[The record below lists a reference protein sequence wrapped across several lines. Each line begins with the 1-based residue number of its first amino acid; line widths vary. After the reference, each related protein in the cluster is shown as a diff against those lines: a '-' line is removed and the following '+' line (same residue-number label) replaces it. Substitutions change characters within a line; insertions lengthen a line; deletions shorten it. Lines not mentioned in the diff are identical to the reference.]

1 MNGVGLVASFMSG
14 RLVPLVLGGA
24 GGAMPAGVLEVTRA
38 SEPPPRVRVILHL

>member
-24 GGAMPAGVLEVTRA
+24 GGEMPAVMLEVTRA
-38 SEPPPRVRVILHL
+38 SEPPPCVRVILHL